1 MLDQRPPT
9 RYNQFLKIATW
20 FEGALILVA
29 YGIGWAVSINPLAH
43 LSLSATGLFWGIVGT
58 LPLYLL
64 FALSYNLPWS
74 SMRAVRNFLVE
85 KLGPF
90 LSRYRWHEL
99 LYLGFLAGISEEI
112 LFRGLLQ
119 SWFEQNWGWIGGIV
133 FSNLVFALV
142 HWVTPLY
149 ALLAGLTGVYL
160 GVAFDFGGERNLVVP
175 ILIHAIYDFLAFI
188 AVAQTYRRE
197 RSRSF

>member
-1 MLDQRPPT
+1 MLDQQPPT

-20 FEGALILVA
+20 FEGGLIVLA

-43 LSLSATGLFWGIVGT
+43 VEFSPMALVWSAVGT

-64 FALSYNLPWS
+64 FALSYNLPWNG
-74 SMRAVRNFLVE
+74 MRAVRNFLVE

-90 LSRYRWHEL
+90 LSRYRWQEL

-119 SWFEQNWGWIGGIV
+119 PWFEQNWGWVGGIV

-160 GVAFDFGGERNLVVP
+160 GVALDFGGERNLVVP

-197 RSRSF
+197 RSRPF

>member
-20 FEGALILVA
+20 FEGTLILVA

-43 LSLSATGLFWGIVGT
+43 LNLTPIGFFWGIAGT

-90 LSRYRWHEL
+90 LSRYR
-99 LYLGFLAGISEEI
+99 
-112 LFRGLLQ
+112 
-119 SWFEQNWGWIGGIV
+119 
-133 FSNLVFALV
+133 
-142 HWVTPLY
+142 
-149 ALLAGLTGVYL
+149 
-160 GVAFDFGGERNLVVP
+160 
-175 ILIHAIYDFLAFI
+175 
-188 AVAQTYRRE
+188 
-197 RSRSF
+197 

>member
-1 MLDQRPPT
+1 MLDQQPPT

-20 FEGALILVA
+20 FEGGLILLA
-29 YGIGWAVSINPLAH
+29 YGIGWVVSINPLAH
-43 LSLSATGLFWGIVGT
+43 IELSPMALVWGVVGT

-64 FALSYNLPWS
+64 FALSYNLPWNG
-74 SMRAVRNFLVE
+74 MRAVRNFLVE

-90 LSRYRWHEL
+90 LSRYRWQEL

-119 SWFEQNWGWIGGIV
+119 PWFEQNWGWIGGIV

-149 ALLAGLTGVYL
+149 AVLAGLTGVYL
-160 GVAFDFGGERNLVVP
+160 GIALDFGGERNLVVP

-188 AVAQTYRRE
+188 AVAQTYRQE